1 MTGSIS
7 KPKCYKSH
15 ALSPFKAGLLTRWAG
30 QTKGAAEGWRKPITD
45 GPARPGPAPARFL
58 VRVRP
63 EQAGEAEPNVD
74 IRAALLRAAELERLR
89 GEADSDDKAAVA
101 SAAAA
106 AARGDRV
113 SPVCV

>member
-1 MTGSIS
+1 M
-7 KPKCYKSH
+7 
-15 ALSPFKAGLLTRWAG
+15 
-30 QTKGAAEGWRKPITD
+30 TD
-45 GPARPGPAPARFL
+45 GPARSTPAP
-58 VRVRP
+58 
-63 EQAGEAEPNVD
+63 
-74 IRAALLRAAELERLR
+74 LLCAAELERLR